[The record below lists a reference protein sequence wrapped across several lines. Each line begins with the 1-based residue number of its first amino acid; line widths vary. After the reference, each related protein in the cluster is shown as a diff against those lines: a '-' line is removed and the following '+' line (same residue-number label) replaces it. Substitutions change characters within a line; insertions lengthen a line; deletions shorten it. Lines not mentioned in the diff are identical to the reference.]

1 MTSCAQCW
9 ESPNKYSLKIPFLI
23 VYPFI
28 YILPV
33 ISYSGISTTGGLVLD
48 WYPWQQSTCIYWK
61 PHSSCSVAPLSAG
74 PSKIVIHNAYINDI
88 PALQAVFSMFLM
100 KSLFIIPAVD
110 FCYSC
115 RREIKYDIG
124 VNVYL
129 HCLLRFFDWFF
140 IFYHS
145 SFDLFLKGAHKWH
158 LFLLSLLCNLYQ
170 IFDIFH
176 LIRHNWYW

>member
-1 MTSCAQCW
+1 MLIWSFVSSSRSVSVSQSNFLMTFCVQCW
-9 ESPNKYSLKIPFLI
+9 ESPNHHPLKIPFLI
-23 VYPFI
+23 VYPYYI
-28 YILPV
+28 YGILPV

-48 WYPWQQSTCIYWK
+48 WYPWQQSACIYWK

-74 PSKIVIHNAYINDI
+74 PSEVVIHNAYINDI

-129 HCLLRFFDWFF
+129 HCLLKFFDSFFYLLSFFFWFV
-140 IFYHS
+140 
-145 SFDLFLKGAHKWH
+145 LKGAHK
-158 LFLLSLLCNLYQ
+158 
-170 IFDIFH
+170 
-176 LIRHNWYW
+176 

>member
-1 MTSCAQCW
+1 MASCVQCW
-9 ESPNKYSLKIPFLI
+9 ESPNHHPLKIPFLI
-23 VYPFI
+23 VYPY
-28 YILPV
+28 YILYILHV

-48 WYPWQQSTCIYWK
+48 WYPWQQSACIYWK

-74 PSKIVIHNAYINDI
+74 PSEIVIHNAYINDI

-115 RREIKYDIG
+115 RR
-124 VNVYL
+124 YL
-129 HCLLRFFDWFF
+129 HCLLIFFWLVFF

-145 SFDLFLKGAHKWH
+145 SFDLFLKGAHK
-158 LFLLSLLCNLYQ
+158 
-170 IFDIFH
+170 
-176 LIRHNWYW
+176 